1 VASGTDPFPRGG
13 DEMTTDAAGSSW
25 KDAEVAR
32 RFLDQ
37 RRRAIPLGDE
47 QIEVMLRL
55 VRHFVPEPRS
65 VVDLGCGDGF
75 LARAVLSEFPGAH
88 AMLLDHSEPMLER
101 AHGAMRPFSGRY
113 EVRHGDLAESLPG
126 LVGDGPFDLIVSGY
140 AIHHLPTPRKRALY
154 AEVFGLLRP
163 GGLFVNV
170 EHVASATP
178 ELEGVFDGAYIDHLA
193 AVTGRDRAQV
203 EAEHHARTD
212 KADNILEPVEAQV
225 GWLREIGYD
234 QADCYFK
241 WLELAVF
248 GGVRPGDPARF
259 TRR

>member
-1 VASGTDPFPRGG
+1 MIRLT
-13 DEMTTDAAGSSW
+13 
-25 KDAEVAR
+25 R
-32 RFLDQ
+32 R
-37 RRRAIPLGDE
+37 
-47 QIEVMLRL
+47 
-55 VRHFVPEPRS
+55 FVPEPTRII
-65 VVDLGCGDGF
+65 DLGCGDGF

-88 AMLLDHSEPMLER
+88 ALLIDHSGPMMER
-101 AHGAMRPFSGRY
+101 ARDAMMPFSGRC
-113 EVRHGDLAESLPG
+113 EIRHGDLSDPLPG

-140 AIHHLPTPRKRALY
+140 AIHHLPTPRKRTLY

-203 EAEHHARTD
+203 EAEYHARPD
-212 KADNILEPVEAQV
+212 KADNLLEPVEAQV
-225 GWLREIGYD
+225 GWLREAGFG
-234 QADCYFK
+234 QADCHFK

-248 GGVRPGDPARF
+248 GGVRPSTA
-259 TRR
+259 